1 MIMALS
7 RSIRDQSGA
16 AAAEMALMLP
26 LLTLLLFGGV
36 EMGSFFWTE
45 HQVIKSVRNGTRFAA
60 RQDFSN
66 FACDGTDVGLKD
78 TEVRNL
84 IRTGTVDGSG
94 DPVIRTWT
102 AADDGIEILVT
113 CDTASTYS
121 SGGIYADQSG
131 AAAPA
136 INSALNVQVAV
147 TLPYPSLFE
156 NLGYLNGQNIT
167 ARAQSPVTGF

>member
-1 MIMALS
+1 MILALS
-7 RSIRDQSGA
+7 RSIRHEGGA

-26 LLTLLLFGGV
+26 LLTLLIFGGV

-45 HQVIKSVRNGTRFAA
+45 HQVIKSVRNGTRYAA

-66 FACDGTDVGLKD
+66 FTCDGTTVGTAD
-78 TEVRNL
+78 AQVRNL

-102 AADDGIEILVT
+102 AAADGIDILVT
-113 CDTASTYS
+113 CDTGSSYSTK
-121 SGGIYADQSG
+121 GIYTDQSG
-131 AAAPA
+131 ASAPSVT
-136 INSALNVQVAV
+136 SALNIQVDV
-147 TLPYPSLFE
+147 TLPYPSLFD
-156 NLGYLNGQNIT
+156 NLGYLNGQSIT